1 MRMSGRWFEKSHHG
15 KKTETNKSLCPET
28 SLLGDGGSD
37 HFVEGVVF
45 AFAGWCNV
53 HGGGA
58 NILLLE
64 ASLKQVRHL
73 RLLRIIDRQYEAAC
87 ALYLFSRFII
97 YSGIITE
104 CKLHLANLNG
114 AVQPVQCYTA
124 YANED

>member
-15 KKTETNKSLCPET
+15 KKKKTETNKSLCLEIL
-28 SLLGDGGSD
+28 LLGDGGSD
-37 HFVEGVVF
+37 HLVEGVVF

-87 ALYLFSRFII
+87 ALYLFGWFII

-104 CKLHLANLNG
+104 CRLHLANLTG
-114 AVQPVQCYTA
+114 AVQPVQCYA
-124 YANED
+124 GISK